1 MNNELSFHLISFGDI
16 YLIQPL
22 WEKLRILHRDD
33 SVHFKDFYERFT
45 FETRIEKFARQDS
58 AGLRAEIAKDS
69 AAVIGYCVSTMEG
82 DAGEIDS
89 ICIEDDYRGKG
100 IGDRLVR
107 NALEWFA
114 VCGATRVTASVAHG
128 HESVWPFYR
137 KYGFFPRLTVLER
150 KG

>member
-33 SVHFKDFYERFT
+33 SVHFRDFYERFT
-45 FETRIEKFARQDS
+45 FETRIEKFARLDP
-58 AGLRAEIAKDS
+58 AGLHIEIAKEG
-69 AAVIGYCVSTMEG
+69 ATVIGYCVSSMEG

-100 IGDRLVR
+100 IGGRLAR

-114 VCGATRVTASVAHG
+114 VRGATRVTASVAYG

-137 KYGFFPRLTVLER
+137 KHGFFPRLTVLE
-150 KG
+150 